1 MILESKRIITVLN
14 VLWLPFYRCFT
25 LDQEN
30 ASDTLTIKC
39 SLCNTSHPLCHGSA
53 TRKKKIV
60 LGASK
65 SYFTKNGVSLPNL
78 FRVFGTLHWIRW
90 RTNSFLQLKIIV
102 ISYIVNTDWTVCCKR
117 RVIWAA
123 NNHRKFEVS

>member
-39 SLCNTSHPLCHGSA
+39 SLCNTFHPLCHGSA

-78 FRVFGTLHWIRW
+78 FRVFGTLH
-90 RTNSFLQLKIIV
+90 
-102 ISYIVNTDWTVCCKR
+102 
-117 RVIWAA
+117 
-123 NNHRKFEVS
+123 